1 MGGDIARIFFRKKG
15 VFMAL
20 PPDPFRELA
29 YFQRRMN
36 RLLQENLQ
44 TRIRPRGAFP
54 LERAWGPKVSI
65 FNTPD
70 EILIFVEPPGIS
82 SHRDVNLELDKN
94 VLILSG
100 VSPSPE
106 TAENAESL
114 VSEGDF
120 GPFRRVVSLPED
132 IDSSSITAKMKSG
145 LLEIHA
151 PKKRRVQ
158 SRVVEIEVGE

>member
-1 MGGDIARIFFRKKG
+1 MGGGIAQTFSRKKG

-20 PPDPFRELA
+20 PTDPFRELA

-44 TRIRPRGAFP
+44 SRIRPRGEFSLKRTWA
-54 LERAWGPKVSI
+54 PKVSI
-65 FNTPD
+65 FGTPD
-70 EILIFVEPPGIS
+70 EILIFVELPGIS
-82 SHRDVNLELDKN
+82 SHRDVNLELDN
-94 VLILSG
+94 NALILSG
-100 VSPSPE
+100 VRPFPE

-132 IDSSSITAKMKSG
+132 IDSSSISAKMKSG
-145 LLEIHA
+145 LLEIRA
-151 PKKRRVQ
+151 QKKRRVQ
-158 SRVVEIEVGE
+158 SRLVEIEVVE